1 MELKLTNLNAYEC
14 PSHSMIGE
22 NVFWG
27 SGYWIDKEE
36 CFRKGANILV
46 GSITIGGWSL
56 TYSLAFPNKYLD
68 TSTQVV
74 INGKKCSLRK
84 LEKLSFYVGD
94 CTSQIFLQK
103 TAEQLIWKQ
112 AKRWSR
118 KKVFKLLDEL
128 GINES
133 AESFCEAPMCGAG
146 KDIWKYSIVLGIL
159 MKKSIFL
166 FPWISSPM
174 LEEIQEDIV
183 RIGKVLK
190 EKEMIL
196 LMPVEDDNFL
206 QGTALEYERCRLTR
220 VCGERMQRE
229 RVNAVLDDIDTN

>member
-1 MELKLTNLNAYEC
+1 MELKLTKVNAYVC

-36 CFRKGANILV
+36 CFREGANILV
-46 GSITIGGWSL
+46 GSITKGGWSL
-56 TYSLAFPNKYLD
+56 TYSLAFPNKYLES
-68 TSTQVV
+68 STQVV

-84 LEKLSFYVGD
+84 LERLSFYVGD
-94 CTSQIFLQK
+94 CTSQIFSQK
-103 TAEQLIWKQ
+103 TAEQLIWNQ

-118 KKVFKLLDEL
+118 EKVLKLLDEL
-128 GINES
+128 GINKSE
-133 AESFCEAPMCGAG
+133 ESFCKLPMCSAG
-146 KDIWKYSIVLGIL
+146 KNIWKYSIALGVL
-159 MKKSIFL
+159 MNKSIFL
-166 FPWISSPM
+166 FPWISSLM

-190 EKEMIL
+190 EKEKIL
-196 LMPVEDDNFL
+196 LMPVQDDNFL
-206 QGTALEYERCRLTR
+206 QGTDLEYERCKLTR

-229 RVNAVLDDIDTN
+229 RIYR